1 MKKLI
6 AAALLAGAAFI
17 AVPTAANAAGYTP
30 DSDVSVSGDY
40 VAGGTAVVA
49 FTPGAFIGGET
60 VRVQVTGAGTVT
72 LGALPVTTTSR
83 DYTANADGSLNVR
96 VTFPVGGSGTYNL
109 TATGVQSTTIG
120 RAVFT
125 IAPAGT
131 AGTVGSTATPA
142 PPASSPS
149 PVAPS
154 RRSASGLPAAPSSS
168 VVASWSSASRS
179 VVSTTPPELSSTE
192 RGPRHFGA
200 GGLVAS
206 SAGDGAGQVTISA
219 MATTAITASGATTHS
234 HQGNI
239 EGRR

>member
-131 AGTVGSTATPA
+131 AGTVGSTGNSGTPGQLA
-142 PPASSPS
+142 FTGGTISTL
-149 PVAPS
+149 
-154 RRSASGLPAAPSSS
+154 GLWA
-168 VVASWSSASRS
+168 
-179 VVSTTPPELSSTE
+179 
-192 RGPRHFGA
+192 A
-200 GGLVAS
+200 GGAIVLGGGLLVVRKS
-206 SAGDGAGQVTISA
+206 V
-219 MATTAITASGATTHS
+219 
-234 HQGNI
+234 
-239 EGRR
+239 RRQHDAA

>member
-30 DSDVSVSGDY
+30 DSDVSVSGNY

-60 VRVQVTGAGTVT
+60 VRVQVTGAGNVT

-96 VTFPVGGSGTYNL
+96 VTFPAGGSGTYNL

-131 AGTVGSTATPA
+131 AGTVGSTGNSGTPGQLA
-142 PPASSPS
+142 FTGGTISTL
-149 PVAPS
+149 
-154 RRSASGLPAAPSSS
+154 GLWA
-168 VVASWSSASRS
+168 
-179 VVSTTPPELSSTE
+179 
-192 RGPRHFGA
+192 A
-200 GGLVAS
+200 GGAIVLGGGLLVVRKS
-206 SAGDGAGQVTISA
+206 V
-219 MATTAITASGATTHS
+219 
-234 HQGNI
+234 
-239 EGRR
+239 RRQHDAA